1 MAILESLPDE
11 PIKRTMLL
19 QVVRIGDVT
28 YALFAVEHL
37 REPREDRKGVEGG
50 IHWLR

>member
-28 YALFAVEHL
+28 DGGL
-37 REPREDRKGVEGG
+37 RMS
-50 IHWLR
+50 